1 MNMLGYL
8 SKLFKKKKNNDVLAY
23 YPDAVIVV
31 SLSGEILYANERLL
45 NLFKIS
51 SDDLF
56 NMELLDMFDGGFNL
70 VDGLAKTDDSA
81 VVRSKLNLEEDLFFE
96 IKASEFEDDED
107 KIIITIRD
115 VSNSQK
121 MLNKLLFEHEYLNKL
136 TRNKNTFLTK
146 ISGELTSPVHSINGF
161 SQAIL
166 EGLGGDV
173 NEKQEKY
180 LKIINKNSTQ
190 LLELINNLVEYSKL
204 ESGLC
209 EYEFKNFDFVILM
222 TGLFTS
228 LKQKAEDK
236 KLVLNFDLN
245 SLGKR
250 TMYNDEAVLKR
261 VIETL
266 VENAIESTDSGSV
279 QVIVSH
285 PDNEFLEVAGFN
297 VAPTTPEKAYLMVK
311 VVDTGSGIPES
322 ELNHIF
328 DPYANIEKY
337 IAKKAVAKS
346 LELGIV
352 YNLVRVLKGKMWV
365 ETESLKGS
373 TFAFIIPI
381 EKISI

>member
-1 MNMLGYL
+1 MNIL
-8 SKLFKKKKNNDVLAY
+8 SWFFKKKKNNDVLAY
-23 YPDAVIVV
+23 YPDAVLVV

-45 NLFKIS
+45 TLFQL
-51 SDDLF
+51 DEEQLF
-56 NMELLDMFDGGFNL
+56 NMELLDMFDGGFSLISN
-70 VDGLAKTDDSA
+70 LAKSDDSA

-136 TRNKNTFLTK
+136 TKNKNTFLAK

-190 LLELINNLVEYSKL
+190 LLELINSLVEYSKI
-204 ESGLC
+204 ESGFC
-209 EYEFKNFDFVILM
+209 EYEFKNFDFVNLM
-222 TGLFTS
+222 TTIFNS
-228 LKQKAEDK
+228 MKPKAEDK
-236 KLVLNFDLN
+236 KIILNFDLN

-250 TMYNDEAVLKR
+250 TMYSDENLLKR

-266 VENAIESTDSGSV
+266 VQNAIAVTDSGSV
-279 QVIVSH
+279 QVVVNH

-297 VAPTTPEKAYLMVK
+297 IAPNLPEKSYLMVK
-311 VVDTGSGIPES
+311 VNDTGTGIPDA
-322 ELNHIF
+322 ELNNIF

-337 IAKKAVAKS
+337 IAKKAVTKS
-346 LELGIV
+346 LELGII
-352 YNLVRVLKGKMWV
+352 YNIIRILRGKMWV

-373 TFAFIIPI
+373 SFAFIIPI
-381 EKISI
+381 ERISI